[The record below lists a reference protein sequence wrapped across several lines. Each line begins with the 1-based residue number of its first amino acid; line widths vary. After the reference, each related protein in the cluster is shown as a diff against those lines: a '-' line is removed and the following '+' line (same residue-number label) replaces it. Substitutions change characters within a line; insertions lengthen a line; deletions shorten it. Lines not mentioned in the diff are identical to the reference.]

1 MRTAKM
7 LIVEDESVVAMD
19 IQRGLTT
26 LGYPRPELAASG
38 TEALEKASELR
49 PDLVLMDIRLHGDLD
64 GIDAAEQIRSNL
76 GIPVVYLT
84 AYADDKTVER
94 ATKTQ
99 PYGYILKPFREREL
113 GTAIEVA
120 LYNHQ
125 MEKEFKQRI
134 EREQDELKRRQTVL
148 EETAKRRMAELEK
161 VRGKRALVRELRRTH
176 PDWPQKRIA
185 MEAGVTR
192 AAVGHSLKQ
201 DREERFPSS
210 EFCGTD
216 EAARLLGLSRK
227 AVVSQARSGKLKA
240 ERFGPGGPWMF
251 GRAYLQ
257 SVLEDHNEL
266 KTYPSLVNAQE
277 AAALLGIRRRTLWQ
291 WARSGMIEAVKQSNS
306 REWRFSIDEVNAV
319 VQKRQKPKLP

>member
-49 PDLVLMDIRLHGDLD
+49 PDLVLMDIRLHGDMD
-64 GIDAAEQIRSNL
+64 GIDAAEQIRANL

-134 EREQDELKRRQTVL
+134 EREQDELKRRQTAL
-148 EETAKRRMAELEK
+148 ERDGQAENGRAGKSPRQGQEGS
-161 VRGKRALVRELRRTH
+161 GKRAAQNAPRLASEAYSYGGRSDQSSCWTFAKAGQGGTITLQRILR
-176 PDWPQKRIA
+176 
-185 MEAGVTR
+185 
-192 AAVGHSLKQ
+192 
-201 DREERFPSS
+201 
-210 EFCGTD
+210 
-216 EAARLLGLSRK
+216 
-227 AVVSQARSGKLKA
+227 
-240 ERFGPGGPWMF
+240 
-251 GRAYLQ
+251 Y
-257 SVLEDHNEL
+257 
-266 KTYPSLVNAQE
+266 
-277 AAALLGIRRRTLWQ
+277 
-291 WARSGMIEAVKQSNS
+291 
-306 REWRFSIDEVNAV
+306 
-319 VQKRQKPKLP
+319 